1 MTDIKSI
8 EERSRNMSAIKSKDT
23 SPEVFLRKRL
33 FAKGY
38 RYRKNVKTITGHP
51 DLYLAKYHTAIF
63 IHGCFWHGHKGCK
76 NASTP
81 KTNSDFWKAKIA
93 RNQER
98 DQDVWRQLEAKGWS
112 VIIVWECQL
121 KKAVMEETIH
131 QVEAEILHNGE
142 ILRSAQDDRR
152 KARKEYRQ
160 EMKARKEREAVL
172 KAELRHQ

>member
-63 IHGCFWHGHKGCK
+63 IHGCFWHRHPNCKYAYMPKSNSEFWMHKFL
-76 NASTP
+76 N
-81 KTNSDFWKAKIA
+81 NI
-93 RNQER
+93 ER
-98 DQDVWRQLEAKGWS
+98 DRRVQKELSSKGIRY
-112 VIIVWECQL
+112 IIVWEC
-121 KKAVMEETIH
+121 TIRKMRKSDLF
-131 QVEAEILHNGE
+131 ADEIIALVSEFLTSTSTYIE
-142 ILRSAQDDRR
+142 I
-152 KARKEYRQ
+152 
-160 EMKARKEREAVL
+160 
-172 KAELRHQ
+172 